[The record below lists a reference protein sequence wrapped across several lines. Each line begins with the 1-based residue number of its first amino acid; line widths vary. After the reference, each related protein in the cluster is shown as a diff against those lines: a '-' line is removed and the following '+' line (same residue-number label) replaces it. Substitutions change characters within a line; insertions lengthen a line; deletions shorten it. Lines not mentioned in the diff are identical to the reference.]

1 MTQLSDH
8 AVRQAR
14 PAAREYLL
22 KDGAGLFLRVKS
34 NGAKTWVFRYYWHG
48 KQEKLTFGKYPDL
61 SLKNARQLR
70 DEARET
76 VTLHIDPRQ
85 KRRMEAQKQT
95 RSVTFRE
102 FVQTWLTFKLRKLDA
117 SISKEKK
124 NGGRQGT
131 AIQIERYLRLDMLP
145 SLGNKAIADITRADL
160 LEVQRRIEARGALSI
175 AEKIRSW
182 LNEIFRH
189 AIAEGLVASNPA
201 AEMDVVAL
209 PYRRTRHNPFLT
221 MAELPELFTKLRQ
234 YTCNR
239 QTELGIR
246 LLLLTGV
253 RQGELRFAEPG
264 QFDLRDALWKI
275 PPEDVK
281 QLQRVKREKDENVP
295 DYLVPLPRQAVEIVE
310 ELLSCMTPAQRYLL
324 GHISQPKQAIS
335 ENTVNTVLKRMGFQ
349 GRLTGHGIRAT
360 LSTALNELGY
370 NRDWIEAQ
378 LSHSDKD
385 RVRASYN
392 HAKYLEQRRRMMQEW
407 ADRLDALA
415 RTE

>member
-8 AVRQAR
+8 AVKQAR

-22 KDGAGLFLRVKS
+22 KDGAGLFLRIKS
-34 NGAKTWVFRYYWHG
+34 NGAKTWVFRYYWQG

-70 DEARET
+70 DEARKT
-76 VTLHIDPRQ
+76 VTLRIDPRQ
-85 KRRMEAQKQT
+85 KRQMEAQTK
-95 RSVTFRE
+95 SVAFRE
-102 FVQTWLTFKLRKLDA
+102 FVQTWLTFKLRKLNA
-117 SISKEKK
+117 NISKEKK

-145 SLGNKAIADITRADL
+145 LLGNKAITDITRADL

-189 AIAEGLVASNPA
+189 AIAEGLVDSNPA

-221 MAELPELFTKLRQ
+221 MAELPELLTKLRQ

-239 QTELGIR
+239 QTELGIW

-253 RQGELRFAEPG
+253 RQGELRFAEPE
-264 QFDLRDALWKI
+264 QFDLHNALWKI

-281 QLQRVKREKDENVP
+281 QLQRIKLEKDENVP
-295 DYLVPLPRQAVEIVE
+295 DYLVPLPRQAVEIIK
-310 ELLSCMTPAQRYLL
+310 ELLSYMTRAQRYLL

-335 ENTVNTVLKRMGFQ
+335 ENTVNTALKRMGFQ

-360 LSTALNELGY
+360 ISTALNELGY

-385 RVRASYN
+385 RVRAIYN

-415 RTE
+415 

>member
-1 MTQLSDH
+1 M
-8 AVRQAR
+8 
-14 PAAREYLL
+14 
-22 KDGAGLFLRVKS
+22 RVKS
-34 NGAKTWVFRYYWHG
+34 NGAKTWIFRYYWQS

-61 SLKNARQLR
+61 GLKNARQLR
-70 DEARET
+70 DEARKT
-76 VTLHIDPRQ
+76 VALRIDPHQ
-85 KRRMEAQKQT
+85 KRQMEAQA
-95 RSVTFRE
+95 RSIIFRE
-102 FVQTWLTFKLRKLDA
+102 FVQTWLAFKLRKLNA
-117 SISKEKK
+117 NISKEKK

-145 SLGNKAIADITRADL
+145 LLGNKAITDITRADL
-160 LEVQRRIEARGALSI
+160 LEVQRRVEARGALSI

-201 AEMDVVAL
+201 AEMDIVAL

-221 MAELPELFTKLRQ
+221 MEELPELLAKLRQ
-234 YTCNR
+234 YACSR

-253 RQGELRFAEPG
+253 RQGELRFSEPG
-264 QFDLRDALWKI
+264 QFDLHHALWKI

-281 QLQRVKREKDENVP
+281 QLQHVKLEKDENVP
-295 DYLVPLPRQAVEIVE
+295 DYLVPLPRQAVEIIK
-310 ELLSCMTPAQRYLL
+310 ELLSYMTLAQRYLL
-324 GHISQPKQAIS
+324 SHISQPKQAIS
-335 ENTVNTVLKRMGFQ
+335 ENTVNTALKRMGFQ

-392 HAKYLEQRRRMMQEW
+392 HVKYLEQRRRMMQEW
-407 ADRLDALA
+407 ADRFDALA
-415 RTE
+415 WIN